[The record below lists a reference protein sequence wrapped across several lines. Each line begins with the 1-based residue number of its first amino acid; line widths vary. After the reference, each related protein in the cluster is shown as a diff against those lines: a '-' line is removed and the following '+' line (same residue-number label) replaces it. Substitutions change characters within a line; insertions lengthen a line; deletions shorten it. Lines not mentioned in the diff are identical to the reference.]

1 MKTNFLTLLFLALAP
16 LAYGKGVRLG
26 ISSEQFNC
34 GTLVLFSEQSSTGFD
49 KKTDREMKEVA
60 RNKVNYIFTTDDK
73 GRRMYVNHCPVP
85 SGYESVPVI
94 VFVRDTGNF
103 SLLLE
108 AVDEAPAS
116 LSYTLTDPQTMQV
129 IKLVPG
135 ISQEIHFGASELQT
149 EKKYVLNIFPSP
161 DIHSSPVSCS
171 NEKDGSI
178 AVSFKGG
185 NEWQA
190 KLRNMNSL
198 VARMPAASDKVLFED
213 MPAGVYYIEAWV
225 KDVKVWEELVSVSR
239 PAVALFPKFSLA
251 SDTVHSGQLIFPDN
265 QSKGGFHCYW
275 EFGNGNTSAAFEPAC
290 TFATTGKTS
299 IALTICDPA
308 GCTATVRKNVFVISS
323 GQDETANVKL
333 ASE

>member
-1 MKTNFLTLLFLALAP
+1 MKTNFLSLLFLALAP

-26 ISSEQFNC
+26 ISGEQFNC

-60 RNKVNYIFTTDDK
+60 GNKVNYIFTTDEK

-116 LSYTLTDPQTMQV
+116 LSYTLTDMQTMQA

-135 ISQEIHFGASELQT
+135 ISQEIHFAASELQSV
-149 EKKYVLNIFPSP
+149 KKYMLNIFHSP
-161 DIHSSPVSCS
+161 EIHSSSVSCS

-178 AVSFKGG
+178 AVRFKAG

-190 KLRNMNSL
+190 RLRNMNSL
-198 VARMPAASDKVLFED
+198 IAKIPSASENVLFD
-213 MPAGVYYIEAWV
+213 NIPAGVYYLEAWV
-225 KDVKVWEELVSVSR
+225 KDVKVWEELVAVSR

-251 SDTVHSGQLIFPDN
+251 SDTVRPGQMIFPDN

-275 EFGNGNTSAAFEPAC
+275 EFGNGSTSAAYEPAC
-290 TFATTGKTS
+290 TFTTTGKTS

-308 GCTATVRKNVFVISS
+308 GCTATVRKNVYVISS
-323 GQDETANVKL
+323 RQDENSASKL